1 MTWVDKLVD
10 NIRTIFVQLY
20 GDQLKKPHTTLIESQ
35 GFDGYFD
42 QQLRELDNFTA
53 RDSSASDALKQG
65 NGEPLQ
71 EANASV
77 DITTEDADD
86 TTSGVTSTSAELKPR
101 PSTPSGKV
109 SRRARKAMNNSRPG
123 SPASDV
129 TNKNKKS
136 DKSTKKN
143 RKWDAD
149 GMADEDDDVQL
160 DYSVQATEAA
170 ESSRVAVDEI
180 DASTWGTSSKG
191 KFVLKDLGDEVH
203 DILASASAEKTNAR
217 NAAKTGLLG
226 SGVSALGG
234 IFRNVI
240 GGKTLSKEDLAK
252 AMKEMEDHLLRKNV
266 AREAAIRLCD
276 GVSKELVGTKT
287 GSFESKLYKIFIM
300 YNDNANVA
308 F

>member
-1 MTWVDKLVD
+1 MDKLVD

-42 QQLRELDNFTA
+42 QQLRELDTSTA
-53 RDSSASDALKQG
+53 HGSSGGDAINKGSSEL
-65 NGEPLQ
+65 LQ
-71 EANASV
+71 NSNVSV
-77 DITTEDADD
+77 DVAPDDAEEA
-86 TTSGVTSTSAELKPR
+86 TSGITSTSSELKPR

-129 TNKNKKS
+129 TKNKKG
-136 DKSTKKN
+136 DKPTKKN

-160 DYSVQATEAA
+160 DYSAQATEPTEA
-170 ESSRVAVDEI
+170 SRAAVDEI

-203 DILASASAEKTNAR
+203 DILASASAEKANAR
-217 NAAKTGLLG
+217 NTAKTGILG
-226 SGVSALGG
+226 SGVSAIGG

-240 GGKTLSKEDLAK
+240 GGKTLNKEDLAK

-266 AREAAIRLCD
+266 AREAAIRLCE
-276 GVSKELVGTKT
+276 GVSQELVGTKT
-287 GSFESKLYKIFIM
+287 GSFESKPSTPVLCTM
-300 YNDNANVA
+300 ATLT
-308 F
+308 